1 MSNKQPHLFVVVSG
15 IPASGKTTLGRELAR
30 KLSLPYLD
38 KDEFL
43 EAMFERDGIG
53 DMAWRKKLSRASDK
67 TLERLAK
74 NSTGAVVTSFWRN
87 ANMEGDSGTLVDWLR
102 ELPGKVIEV
111 YCQCG
116 PKIAVARFKA
126 RQRHPGHLDSVKST
140 DGMLEQFR
148 RHTTAGALGIG
159 KLVTVDT
166 GKAYDLDAVV
176 LEVRQKL
183 GC

>member
-1 MSNKQPHLFVVVSG
+1 MSKKQLHLFVIVSG

-30 KLSLPYLD
+30 KLALPFLD
-38 KDEFL
+38 KDEIL
-43 EAMFERDGIG
+43 EAMFESEGIG
-53 DMAWRKKLSRASDK
+53 DLAWRRKLSRSSDDSLK
-67 TLERLAK
+67 QLALK
-74 NSTGAVVTSFWRN
+74 SAGAVITSFWRN
-87 ANMEGDSGTLVDWLR
+87 AKTDEGSGTPVDWLR